1 MASLNEHNQPL
12 DKRLTKHL
20 LRRAC
25 FQYSKAQLY
34 DMTGKTPAEILAQL
48 NVSKSYTWN
57 WPNDPVTNGSG
68 ANLLCANNQDG
79 FWLNDTNWQNNSYT
93 CRQGPKRALVAGWWW
108 YNALK
113 QNTLVDKLTWFLFT
127 TFTASKDD
135 GSGKSAHYFDYLNL
149 LQFYAD
155 KSVKDLARKI
165 TFDNSM
171 LYYLDN
177 GDNNKNSPNENY
189 AREFLE
195 LFTIGKGL
203 QVSDG
208 DYTNYTEHDVV
219 QTAKVFSGIKLK
231 NNRNTLDSDTV
242 KSPHFPSGIPMGY
255 INVNQHDSAD
265 KTFSYAFD
273 NQTISGGNSTSAIHS
288 ELDYFVDMVFDK
300 LETAKNYVRKMYR
313 MFVRSE
319 WEQEVEDD
327 IITPLA
333 QQLKNNGYNLLEVL
347 HTLLKSKH
355 FFDLD
360 DSDSSNENIG
370 GIIKSP
376 LQFLNEL
383 LTILDVKIPN
393 PETPQVAE
401 GTSQNDAKSNE
412 NYRFYM
418 FWWNFCHNTF
428 FSYSGMNIFS
438 PPSVAG
444 YPADYQPPAFDKA
457 WFNSN
462 NIIARYNTIQSFIG
476 GTYGSDNYGNGQ
488 NRIQGI
494 QTTNSG
500 YQYYA
505 RIWTHFD
512 ATNFIESTISDP
524 YNANKIVQELAELF
538 YTENIDANRI
548 AYFVKFLI
556 QDNEPNYVWYDAWEA
571 YKTTTGS
578 TQEDAAIFIKNRL
591 SGQDGLLPKMI
602 NAAEFQLM

>member
-1 MASLNEHNQPL
+1 MASLNEYNLPL

-25 FQYSKAQLY
+25 FQYSKAQLNA
-34 DMTGKTPAEILAQL
+34 MTGKTPAEILTQL
-48 NVSKSYTWN
+48 NVLKSYAWN

-68 ANLLCANNQDG
+68 ANPSCANKQDG
-79 FWLNDTNWQNNSYT
+79 YWLNDTNWQNNSYT
-93 CRQGPKRALVAGWWW
+93 CRQGPKRAMVAGWWW
-108 YNALK
+108 YNVIK
-113 QNTLVDKLTWFLFT
+113 QNTLIDKLTWFLFT
-127 TFTASKDD
+127 TFTTAKDD
-135 GSGKSAHYFDYLNL
+135 GAGKAGHFFDYINL
-149 LQFYAD
+149 LQFYSD

-165 TFDNSM
+165 TFDNAM

-195 LFTIGKGL
+195 LFTIGKGP
-203 QVSDG
+203 QVADG

-219 QTAKVFSGIKLK
+219 QAAKVFSGIKLK
-231 NNRNTLDSDTV
+231 NNRNTLNSDTV

-255 INVNQHDSAD
+255 INVNKHDAGD
-265 KTFSYAFD
+265 KTFSYAF
-273 NQTISGGNSTSAIHS
+273 NNYTVSGGNTTNSINT
-288 ELDYFVDMVFDK
+288 ELDDFVDMVFDQ

-313 MFVRSE
+313 LYVRSE
-319 WEQEVEDD
+319 WSQDVEDD

-333 QQLKNNGYNLLEVL
+333 QQLKTNGYNLLDVL
-347 HTLLKSKH
+347 LTLLKSKH

-360 DSDSSNENIG
+360 DSDSTNENIG

-383 LTILDVKIPN
+383 VSILDVTIPN

-401 GTSQNDAKSNE
+401 GTNQTNAKSNE

-428 FSYSGMNIFS
+428 FSFSGMNIFS
-438 PPSVAG
+438 PASVAG

-462 NIIARYNTIQSFIG
+462 NIIARYNTILSFIG
-476 GTYGSDNYGNGQ
+476 GTYNSDNFGNGQ

-524 YNANKIVQELAELF
+524 YDANKIVQELAELF
-538 YTENIDANRI
+538 YTENIDASRI

-571 YKTTTGS
+571 YKTTSGS

-591 SGQDGLLPKMI
+591 SGQHGLLPKMI

>member
-1 MASLNEHNQPL
+1 MASLNEHTQPL

-25 FQYSKAQLY
+25 FQYSKAQLD
-34 DMTGKTPAEILAQL
+34 DMTGKTPTEILAQL
-48 NVSKSYTWN
+48 NVSKSYAWN

-68 ANLLCANNQDG
+68 ANPLCANNQDG

-108 YNALK
+108 YNAIK

-195 LFTIGKGL
+195 LFTIGKGP

-219 QTAKVFSGIKLK
+219 QAAKVFSGIKLK

-242 KSPHFPSGIPMGY
+242 KYPHFPSGIPMGY
-255 INVNQHDSAD
+255 INVNKHDAGD
-265 KTFSYAFD
+265 KTFSYAF
-273 NQTISGGNSTSAIHS
+273 NNHTVSGGNTTNSINT
-288 ELDYFVDMVFDK
+288 ELDDFVDMVFDQ

-313 MFVRSE
+313 LYVRSE
-319 WEQEVEDD
+319 WSQDVEDD

-333 QQLKNNGYNLLEVL
+333 QQLKTNGYNLLDVL
-347 HTLLKSKH
+347 LTLLKSKH

-360 DSDSSNENIG
+360 DSDSTNENIG

-383 LTILDVKIPN
+383 VSILDVTIPN

-401 GTSQNDAKSNE
+401 GTNQTSAKSNE

-428 FSYSGMNIFS
+428 FSFSGMNIFS
-438 PPSVAG
+438 PASVAG

-462 NIIARYNTIQSFIG
+462 NIIARYNTILSFIG
-476 GTYGSDNYGNGQ
+476 GTYNSDNYGNGQ

-524 YNANKIVQELAELF
+524 YDANKIVQELAELF
-538 YTENIDANRI
+538 YTENIDASRI

-571 YKTTTGS
+571 YKTTSGS

-591 SGQDGLLPKMI
+591 SGQHGLLPKMI